1 METRSLDEY
10 REFINSNLVL
20 IDVGHHHSY
29 GFCRGF
35 DEPSAAARHPRN
47 GFDCDVLRSFFAKPT
62 FHTRASIG
70 RHIDHKPIHRFA
82 LRTNSACNKTR
93 SYWCNGGGVICHS
106 FLSRRSLRVES
117 VTSGVPML
125 ARICPLRVHHAKTEL
140 SRPRQYPVIFR
151 P

>member
-47 GFDCDVLRSFFAKPT
+47 GFDCDVLRSFFAEPT

-70 RHIDHKPIHRFA
+70 RHINDKPIHRFA
-82 LRTNSACNKTR
+82 LRTNSARNKPR
-93 SYWCNGGGVICHS
+93 SYWCNWRSVICHS
-106 FLSRRSLRVES
+106 FLPRWSLRVES
-117 VTSGVPML
+117 VASGVPML
-125 ARICPLRVHHAKTEL
+125 ARICLPRVNHAKTEL
-140 SRPRQYPVIFR
+140 SWPRQYPVIFR